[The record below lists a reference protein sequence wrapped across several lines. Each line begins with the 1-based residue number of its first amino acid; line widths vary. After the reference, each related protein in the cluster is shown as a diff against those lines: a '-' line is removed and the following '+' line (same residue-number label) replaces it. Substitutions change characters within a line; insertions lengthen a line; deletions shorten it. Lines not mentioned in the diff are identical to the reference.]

1 MRENAMNPVSKKV
14 DEINTL
20 IASLDSQNRERVTA
34 EINQAMAELAEITS
48 EYYRKYRLSKP
59 SNSDA

>member
-1 MRENAMNPVSKKV
+1 MNPVSKKV

-34 EINQAMAELAEITS
+34 EINQAMTELAEITS
-48 EYYRKYRLSKP
+48 EYYKVI
-59 SNSDA
+59 